1 MTNTILKWTACVV
14 TLAGAVATSLQMD
27 PVNILLLNAGAV
39 LYLMWAWRI
48 REWNLIVINVALITI
63 YIVGL
68 LIRG

>member
-14 TLAGAVATSLQMD
+14 TLAGAIATSLQMD
-27 PVNILLLNAGAV
+27 PVNILLLNTGAV

-63 YIVGL
+63 YVVGL

>member
-27 PVNILLLNAGAV
+27 PVNILLLNTGAV

>member
-14 TLAGAVATSLQMD
+14 TLAGAVATSLQID
-27 PVNILLLNAGAV
+27 PVNIVLLNTGAV

-63 YIVGL
+63 YVVGL

>member
-27 PVNILLLNAGAV
+27 PVNILLLNTGAV

-68 LIRG
+68 LLRG

>member
-27 PVNILLLNAGAV
+27 PVNILLLNTGAV

-48 REWNLIVINVALITI
+48 REWNLIVINIALITI
-63 YIVGL
+63 YVVGL